1 MHEKAPWVLI
11 RIMMRLTAVWIGDVS
26 FLMRKR
32 LKTVVFFIIKIKRNK
47 KYKTKQKKT
56 EQKPNNRAEHSKLE
70 PDYFIFTLFL
80 RYNRCLLK
88 ETF

>member
-32 LKTVVFFIIKIKRNK
+32 LTTVVFFLINIKQNK
-47 KYKTKQKKT
+47 KQNKTKQKKT
-56 EQKPNNRAEHSKLE
+56 KQKPNNSAEHSQLE
-70 PDYFIFTLFL
+70 PDYFIFTLF
-80 RYNRCLLK
+80 
-88 ETF
+88 